1 MWWNFE
7 RNFGAGLLF
16 KNMNMN
22 KCSSNLL
29 IKSPTTWMMHM
40 IYFGEVT
47 FLHGRLSFLYIEK
60 REQLLFI
67 VYDDCHILSTLYLEM
82 LDFKMSKNLSR
93 YIIVQ
98 L

>member
-1 MWWNFE
+1 MDDAYDIFW
-7 RNFGAGLLF
+7 RSYI
-16 KNMNMN
+16 
-22 KCSSNLL
+22 SSWQ
-29 IKSPTTWMMHM
+29 PFTF
-40 IYFGEVT
+40 IY
-47 FLHGRLSFLYIEK
+47 RK

-67 VYDDCHILSTLYLEM
+67 AYDDCHILSTLYLEM